1 MQCSGKPS
9 IRQVSLNVE
18 IALRGAEWPLRFLG
32 QGLCWAVNR
41 ESFHLFVTRTVQR
54 KGYRWVT
61 TESQII
67 RTRTQGPH
75 FTEGETEAWSEMV
88 TCLAEVIQ
96 TVGSR
101 VEAAAHICLLRSTR
115 LRALSLTSRLVLKLS
130 PRNDELAC
138 LHSRS
143 FAKPLVSSLLWE
155 ETHIL
160 HWHLQRAR
168 HAGSLHECTCHSPR
182 PSCGPG
188 VSASSHE
195 RNGRAKLSP
204 EKHCLLSS
212 CPGLIVGL
220 KKCLFFN
227 IMQHLL

>member
-1 MQCSGKPS
+1 M
-9 IRQVSLNVE
+9 
-18 IALRGAEWPLRFLG
+18 RFLG

-41 ESFHLFVTRTVQR
+41 KRFHLFVTRTVQR
-54 KGYRWVT
+54 KDFRCVT

-75 FTEGETEAWSEMV
+75 FTEGETEAWREMV
-88 TCLAEVIQ
+88 TCLTEVTQ

-101 VEAAAHICLLRSTR
+101 VEEAAHICLLRSTR
-115 LRALSLTSRLVLKLS
+115 LRALSLMSRLVLKLL
-130 PRNDELAC
+130 PCNDELAC
-138 LHSRS
+138 LHSQNS
-143 FAKPLVSSLLWE
+143 AKPLVSSLLWE

-160 HWHLQRAR
+160 HWHLQKAR
-168 HAGSLHECTCHSPR
+168 HAGSLHGCTCRSAR

-188 VSASSHE
+188 VSASSHQ

-212 CPGLIVGL
+212 CLGLIVGL

>member
-1 MQCSGKPS
+1 M
-9 IRQVSLNVE
+9 
-18 IALRGAEWPLRFLG
+18 RFLG
-32 QGLCWAVNR
+32 QGLCWAVSR

-54 KGYRWVT
+54 KDYRWVT

-88 TCLAEVIQ
+88 TCLPEVIQ
-96 TVGSR
+96 TV
-101 VEAAAHICLLRSTR
+101 
-115 LRALSLTSRLVLKLS
+115 VLKLS

-143 FAKPLVSSLLWE
+143 FAKPLVSLLLWE

-160 HWHLQRAR
+160 HWHLQKAR
-168 HAGSLHECTCHSPR
+168 HAGSLHECTCHSAR

-212 CPGLIVGL
+212 LPGSH
-220 KKCLFFN
+220 CWT
-227 IMQHLL
+227 